1 MRSVPR
7 SLKMHVS
14 RVASMATTAKLAV
27 GPSGRTLTF
36 DSSGRLE
43 PHPCTV
49 RNPGATARS
58 EVTVSASAWALAGTD
73 AGTGTRNQ
81 HPGGTGSA
89 WRVSTN
95 RSGLTPWNPP
105 TTEDDGAG
113 PLGAVHDTVLG
124 VAATAT
130 STAGT
135 TSDNGS
141 RISAAAPAAPNREE
155 DRCMATDRND
165 PMRGVSGS

>member
-14 RVASMATTAKLAV
+14 RVASTATNARFDV

-58 EVTVSASAWALAGTD
+58 DVTVRATDSASAGTD
-73 AGTGTRNQ
+73 AGRVTRNQ
-81 HPGGTGSA
+81 QPGGTGCA
-89 WRVSTN
+89 
-95 RSGLTPWNPP
+95 
-105 TTEDDGAG
+105 
-113 PLGAVHDTVLG
+113 
-124 VAATAT
+124 
-130 STAGT
+130 
-135 TSDNGS
+135 
-141 RISAAAPAAPNREE
+141 
-155 DRCMATDRND
+155 
-165 PMRGVSGS
+165 